1 MATVTG
7 TRRKS
12 CPTTAIEIRRLGA
25 NLGAEISGIDLSR
38 PLPRDTLKQLKEAM
52 VEHEVLVFRN
62 QPLSQQQYIDFVG
75 RFGEL
80 TIHPFATALPD
91 HPELIVL
98 DNDGKRPPLST
109 DQWHSDEMFR
119 DAPPWI
125 TALRCTIVPEIGG
138 DTCFA
143 SMTAAYEGL
152 HPSMQRFY
160 ESLYAI
166 NDFKVFRVLY
176 SGTHEGRQ
184 RLVDLEKRF
193 PNLIHP
199 VVRIHPKDKS
209 KKAIYASPQTTK
221 AIADVRD
228 FESEHILHML
238 YQLPETP
245 EYQLRVKWEPD
256 MIVLWDN
263 VSTQHYAPRDYL
275 PYRRRMERLTVKGWR
290 PRDFDGKV
298 KPRAQKMNV
307 RGTDSDARTGQHRGG
322 LERPS
327 NTIFRD

>member
-1 MATVTG
+1 MATVTSA
-7 TRRKS
+7 RRAAQTKT
-12 CPTTAIEIRRLGA
+12 PFQVRRLSA
-25 NLGAEISGIDLSR
+25 QIGAEICGLDLSR
-38 PLPRDTLKQLKEAM
+38 PLPRTILKPLKEAM

-62 QPLSQQQYIDFVG
+62 QPLSQRQYIDFVAQ
-75 RFGEL
+75 FGEL

-91 HPELIVL
+91 HPEMIVL

-125 TALRCTIVPEIGG
+125 TALRSTIVPELGG

-184 RLVDLEKRF
+184 RLVDLERKF
-193 PNLIHP
+193 PNSIHP
-199 VVRIHPKDKS
+199 VVRVHPLDKS

-245 EYQLRVKWEPD
+245 EYQLRVQWEPD
-256 MIVLWDN
+256 TIVLWDN

-275 PYRRRMERLTVKGWR
+275 PHRRRMERLTVKGWR
-290 PRDFDGKV
+290 PRGVDGKAG
-298 KPRAQKMNV
+298 PRNRKMNV
-307 RGTDSDARTGQHRGG
+307 RGTDSDTRTGQHRDG
-322 LERPS
+322 LARPS